1 LGIIYM
7 RRKEVKMGLK
17 ASLKEKLGKVA
28 TCVAATYGWA
38 SASSYINGYAI
49 GGFVLVSGLGL
60 IYFLKGRK

>member
-1 LGIIYM
+1 
-7 RRKEVKMGLK
+7 MGLK